1 MKQILVPVDLSGLSE
16 KAYRL
21 AADVAAKLNMGI
33 TLLHVVPASG
43 EILVDVTGNLIETED
58 FDTSAIKA
66 RIAESCSTLAGWK
79 SWYPAIKVE
88 ARTRPGQ
95 AEEVILNELKQSDQ
109 YQLIV
114 MATHGATGMKEFFI
128 GSHTE
133 HIAMKSKV
141 PLLSIKDTEKDLSRV
156 VFASSF
162 SGVMPVPAFFGQL
175 CEALQADVT
184 FLHIQTPSEATD
196 KQVIESNMEKTAA
209 ACGISLRSK
218 VIFAAQQVEE
228 GIEQFTTAH
237 QAGLLVLESKGRT
250 GLSRWVAGCVSA
262 DLINHYEHALL
273 TYKRSG

>member
-1 MKQILVPVDLSGLSE
+1 MKQILVPVDLSALSE

-21 AADVAAKLNMGI
+21 AADVASQLQMGI

-66 RIAESCSTLAGWK
+66 KIADSCSTLAVWK
-79 SWYPAIKVE
+79 TWYPQLSVQPK
-88 ARTRPGQ
+88 TRPGQ
-95 AEEVILNELKQSDQ
+95 AEEVILNELKQSDS
-109 YQLIV
+109 YELIV

-133 HIAMKSKV
+133 HIAMKSNV
-141 PLLSIKDTEKDLSRV
+141 PLLSIKDTAKDLSRV

-162 SGVMPVPAFFGQL
+162 SGVMPVPAFFGKL
-175 CEALQADVT
+175 CEALKADVT
-184 FLHIQTPSEATD
+184 FLHVHTPSEATNRSM
-196 KQVIESNMEKTAA
+196 IEANMGKTAA
-209 ACGISLRSK
+209 ACGIKLGSK
-218 VIFAAQQVEE
+218 VIFDAQNVEE
-228 GIEQFTTAH
+228 GIENFTTAH
-237 QAGLLVLESKGRT
+237 KAGLLVLESKGRT

-273 TYKRSG
+273 TYKRPG